1 MFSSP
6 SYHDE
11 GYTHEKISSVINKTT
26 WKHSKEK
33 VICYHFEYCTWGGFT
48 FWNLT
53 PRFKLFYF
61 KCIANI
67 GYRSPLLLIISIWSA
82 LKNNINRFLLQKGK
96 NINPGDFRRHF
107 VLVLSD
113 CYTEVWMQIP
123 PLAHKRYLMSLPL
136 YRALYEPRAH
146 KKRVDFLLT
155 WLKAA
160 GEN

>member
-11 GYTHEKISSVINKTT
+11 GYTHEKISGVINKTT
-26 WKHSKEK
+26 WKRSKEK
-33 VICYHFEYCTWGGFT
+33 VICYYFEYCTWGGFT

-61 KCIANI
+61 KSIANI
-67 GYRSPLLLIISIWSA
+67 GLISSEEQYQSI
-82 LKNNINRFLLQKGK
+82 LLQKGK
-96 NINPGDFRRHF
+96 NVNPGDFRGHF